1 MGSIHKTPYFFRSE
15 PLFGLDIGKSSLKVV
30 QIDTNNPAKPRV
42 LGYGTTAF
50 NSSAVEDG
58 VIVHPEL
65 IAEAAQKL
73 FAHGL
78 VGNITTRRCAI
89 TIPTYRTFTRS
100 IQLPALPPSEL
111 AEAVRLEAEQ
121 YITVPLDDLYLD
133 YTVIA
138 STKDSTEI
146 LAVAIPRAIVDSYL
160 ELGSIMN
167 LEVVLIESTMSANGR
182 LFSQDAQSDVTS
194 VIIDIGSMSS
204 DISIYDGSIITTG
217 TVELG
222 GVLFTQ
228 AIEKQLGVSTAEAD
242 IIKTKYGLNKSRR
255 QTEIMAALQPNLDT
269 VSKEIKRLIRYYTEH
284 YGTDRPIQQVV
295 TIGGGANL
303 PGLSDYF
310 TSDLRLAVRTFD
322 PWQCIQSGSLQPP
335 SSHDRSLFSTA
346 VGVGLIPPK
355 EVFK

>member
-30 QIDTNNPAKPRV
+30 QIDTNNPTKPRV
-42 LGYGTTAF
+42 LGYGSTAF

-78 VGNITTRRCAI
+78 VGAITTRRCAI

-146 LAVAIPRAIVDSYL
+146 LAIAIPRAIVDSYL
-160 ELGSIMN
+160 ELGVIMN

-242 IIKTKYGLNKSRR
+242 IIKAKYGLNKSRR
-255 QTEIMAALQPNLDT
+255 QAEIVAALRPNLDT

-284 YGTDRPIQQVV
+284 YGTDRPIQQVI
-295 TIGGGANL
+295 TLGGGANL

-322 PWQCIQSGSLQPP
+322 PWQCIQPANLQPP
-335 SSHDRSLFSTA
+335 STHDRSLFSTA
-346 VGVGLIPPK
+346 VGVALVPSK